1 MNRYWK
7 DPLCLLCLLL
17 SGFAAGPVSASDT
30 LGRAIESRM
39 EVQGDNIDTQKQV
52 DSLAESTDSMAEEY
66 RRILDQIDAARARNE
81 QMGRR
86 IARQEGQLASTG
98 RQLEN
103 LRHIREGLTP
113 LMVRMVDVLE
123 RFVALDLPFLMVE
136 RENRIARLRR
146 IMDDPETGI
155 PEKYRR
161 IAEAYQIE
169 LDYGRTME
177 SYQGILEDGGR
188 TIPAEFLRVGRVSLY
203 YLTPDGNHAGRW
215 DKAGNRWLPLSKDFI
230 PTLAQGIRVARNQVP
245 ADLLSLPVPAPE

>member
-17 SGFAAGPVSASDT
+17 SGLASGPVLASDT

-39 EVQGDNIDTQKQV
+39 EMQGDNIDIQKQV
-52 DSLAESTDSMAEEY
+52 DSLAESTESLAEEY
-66 RRILDQIDAARARNE
+66 RRILDKIDALRARNE
-81 QMGRR
+81 RTGQR
-86 IARQEGQLASTG
+86 ITRQKEQLASTR

-123 RFVALDLPFLMVE
+123 RFVALDLPFLLVE

-177 SYQGILEDGGR
+177 AYQGILEDEGR
-188 TIPAEFLRVGRVSLY
+188 TVPVEFLRVGRVSLY

-215 DKAGNRWLPLSKDFI
+215 DKSGNRWHPLSKDFI

-245 ADLLSLPVPAPE
+245 PDLLNLPVTAPE